1 MKVLQ
6 INCVYKKGSTG
17 KIVYDI
23 NNCLKSR
30 GIESVVCYGRGAKIH
45 ELGVY
50 KFCSELESKVY
61 HLLNKLGWL
70 EYSVCQVATAR
81 LIRIIKKERPDVVH
95 IHCINGYC
103 VDIYRLLNYLGR
115 AKLKTVI
122 THHSEFFYTGNCG
135 SAYDCMKFQDESG
148 CYNCPRSCYA
158 TGALFL
164 DRTRESWRKMKKA
177 FSYFEKEKLMF
188 TAVSPW
194 VVNRSLLSPICNQ
207 FPCIC
212 VKNGLDTQVF
222 KPAAEGDI
230 QSVRSRIPNNSRRI
244 ILHVTASFT
253 TDENSLKGGIHIKH
267 LAEMM
272 PSYEFVVV
280 ASYIGDVGD
289 LPQNVFVW
297 GRTNSQTEL
306 ATLYS
311 IADVTVIASRQET
324 FSMVVAESLCCGT
337 PVVGFKAGGPESI
350 AIEEYTSFVRYGDEK
365 QLKANVALFAESN
378 MDAAVIA
385 DQAAVVY
392 SKEKMAN
399 NYVNI
404 YIGM

>member
-30 GIESVVCYGRGAKIH
+30 GIESVVCYGRGAKIQ
-45 ELGVY
+45 ESGVY
-50 KFCSELESKVY
+50 KFCSEFESKVY

-70 EYSVCQVATAR
+70 EYSVCPIATAR
-81 LIRIIKKERPDVVH
+81 LIRIIKKERPSVVH

-103 VDIYRLLNYLGR
+103 VDIYKLLKFLGR

-148 CYNCPRSCYA
+148 CYNCPRSCDA
-158 TGALFL
+158 TGTLFF
-164 DRTRESWRKMKKA
+164 DRTREAWRKMKKA
-177 FSYFEKEKLMF
+177 FSYFDKANLTF

-194 VVNRSLLSPICNQ
+194 VVSRSLLSPICNQ
-207 FPCIC
+207 FSCVC

-222 KPAAEGDI
+222 KPASEEDAR
-230 QSVRSRIPNNSRRI
+230 SVRSRMPNNSRKI

-253 TDENSLKGGIHIKH
+253 TDENSLKGGIYIKH
-267 LAEMM
+267 LAEML

-280 ASYIGDVGD
+280 ASYVGD
-289 LPQNVFVW
+289 IVGLPKNVFVW
-297 GRTNSQTEL
+297 GRANSQAEL
-306 ATLYS
+306 AALYS
-311 IADVTVIASRQET
+311 TADVTVIASKSET
-324 FSMVVAESLCCGT
+324 FSMIVAESLCCGT

-350 AIEEYTSFVRYGDEK
+350 AIEEYTSFVGYGDEE
-365 QLKANVALFAESN
+365 QLKSKAALFAELN
-378 MDAAVIA
+378 MDATVIA
-385 DQAAVVY
+385 ERAAIMY
-392 SKEKMAN
+392 PKEKMAN
-399 NYVNI
+399 SYVDI
-404 YIGM
+404 YMGM